1 MISLKTI
8 LSVFIIL
15 ACFVAIA
22 VAKKDEEDSTAQAI
36 KDLKVGMDGLEE
48 ASSNPAVLAQ
58 LMKDLQVSEVLN
70 LKVYYVINFFT
81 LLSCFFSAGSRTN
94 G

>member
-1 MISLKTI
+1 M
-8 LSVFIIL
+8 
-15 ACFVAIA
+15 AIA

-36 KDLKVGMDGLEE
+36 KDLKVGMAGLQE

-70 LKVYYVINFFT
+70 
-81 LLSCFFSAGSRTN
+81 
-94 G
+94 

>member
-1 MISLKTI
+1 MISLKSI

-15 ACFVAIA
+15 ACFVAIT

-36 KDLKVGMDGLEE
+36 KDLKVGMAGLQD

-70 LKVYYVINFFT
+70 
-81 LLSCFFSAGSRTN
+81 
-94 G
+94 